1 MEKTLGFFRIGNDM
15 KMIEL
20 PMAVDGWKA
29 EGLVLKTPASYER
42 YVPVQIEEGFKNKLE
57 SSEKGLIASINDILV
72 AETEIFRLWEVAHK
86 RYIRWM
92 SYANSGGSKPYMHC
106 WGTSNLLYQSYNN
119 ITLKIFADV
128 VNFEDNLFKIIHRHS
143 TDLVH
148 IVILDGSFLE
158 HFFDMKIH
166 TRVGCNWKK
175 VVSYEELNATAILDE
190 YEAILKTPVK
200 RVDDPIHPTERGMK
214 EDEYR
219 PLARGFEML
228 RKNFWDFEGNASI
241 LFDLNRASEQ
251 ILVIKIKAEG
261 YKSYK
266 REVAFANMNRRTA
279 DEIYQQF
286 LAYKK

>member
-1 MEKTLGFFRIGNDM
+1 M

-20 PMAVDGWKA
+20 PMVVDGWKA
-29 EGLVLKTPASYER
+29 EGLTLKAPESYSR
-42 YVPVQIEEGFKNKLE
+42 YVPVQIEEVFKNKLE
-57 SSEKGLIASINDILV
+57 ASEKGLIASINDILV
-72 AETEIFRLWEVAHK
+72 AEAEIFRLWEIANK
-86 RYIRWM
+86 RYLSWM

-119 ITLKIFADV
+119 ISLKIFEDV
-128 VNFEDNLFKIIHRHS
+128 VSFEDNLFKIIHRHS
-143 TDLVH
+143 TDMVH
-148 IVILDGSFLE
+148 IVILDGSYWDR
-158 HFFDMKIH
+158 FFDMKRH

-175 VVSYEELNATAILDE
+175 VVSYDELNANAILDE

-200 RVDDPIHPTERGMK
+200 RVGDSIHPYERGMK

-228 RKNFWDFEGNASI
+228 RKNFWDFKGNASI
-241 LFDLNRASEQ
+241 LFDLNHAPEQ
-251 ILVIKIKAEG
+251 VLVIKIKAEG
-261 YKSYK
+261 YKPYK
-266 REVAFANMNRRTA
+266 REVAFADMNRRTV